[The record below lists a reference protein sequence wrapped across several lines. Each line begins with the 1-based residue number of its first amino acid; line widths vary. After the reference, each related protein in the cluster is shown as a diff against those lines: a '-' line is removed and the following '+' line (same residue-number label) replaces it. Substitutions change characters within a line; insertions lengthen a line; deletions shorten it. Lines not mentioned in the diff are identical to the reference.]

1 MWGFARLSSGRMSS
15 GPRHL
20 QLWHHSGA
28 PRPSSSLTDLG
39 ESGAALVEFTLI
51 MPLFFLIF
59 FGIIEWGLIFFFQ
72 NTMQSAA
79 EVAARVVAVNG
90 YTTSAQIKPF
100 VCPWLMSNSMS
111 GSLQFAVTTTDQS
124 PTTCAVNA
132 SISTSA
138 AKVSIINYLSMM
150 GGTLSVTASMPKEPV
165 SSCPGTGVKV
175 TFNCP

>member
-1 MWGFARLSSGRMSS
+1 
-15 GPRHL
+15 
-20 QLWHHSGA
+20 
-28 PRPSSSLTDLG
+28 LTDLG
-39 ESGAALVEFTLI
+39 ESGAALVEFTVI
-51 MPLFFLIF
+51 MPLFFLMF
-59 FGIIEWGLIFFFQ
+59 FGIIEWGLVFFFQ

-111 GSLQFAVTTTDQS
+111 GSLQFTVKTTDHS
-124 PTTCAVNA
+124 PTACAVDA
-132 SISTSA
+132 LISTSA
-138 AKVSIINYLSMM
+138 AKVSIINYLSMI

-165 SSCPGTGVKV
+165 SSCPVTSGTGTV